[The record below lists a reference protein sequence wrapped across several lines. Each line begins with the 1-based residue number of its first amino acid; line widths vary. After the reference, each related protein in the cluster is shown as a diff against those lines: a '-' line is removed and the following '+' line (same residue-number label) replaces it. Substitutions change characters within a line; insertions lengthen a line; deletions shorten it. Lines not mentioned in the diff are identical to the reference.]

1 LTVFD
6 IRILTVCFFALPLL
20 PSVKADT
27 LSLKSYV
34 LLSLKNSPQYALA
47 TSSVDANR
55 ASRQTALS
63 NLLPNVNGSA
73 GLTHLKSSGSSSK
86 TIRLSGKDTTFTT
99 SGANNQN
106 SASAG
111 INGNVLLYDFGKT
124 PLQYKAAGKSLTAA
138 EFNFQGS
145 IASIILNAR
154 TAYFNYLLSTQ
165 LFIVNEEALKQA
177 QEHYKQAQTLFE
189 VGKQAKI
196 AVTNASVDVANAQVN
211 VIHARNGVKLAKIQL
226 ETVAAMKI
234 EEPVVLTDSLNGA
247 EDSITEADAE
257 KRALESRPE
266 ILSAKANL
274 EAADLKLR
282 AEKASFFPSLNAS
295 GGFGWEARDSASIS
309 RSDWNRWPNWNIGA
323 SLSIPIYEG
332 GAIRAAVDQAQATVT
347 QSKAQLDI
355 LILTVAQQVQQY
367 YLQEAD
373 AHERINATYVVITQA
388 SENLQLTQERYKA
401 GLGTSVDLTDAEQT
415 LANARSS
422 HVQALFDYR
431 IAHANLLLATG
442 ELKE

>member
-1 LTVFD
+1 
-6 IRILTVCFFALPLL
+6 LPLL
-20 PSVKADT
+20 ISVKADT
-27 LSLKSYV
+27 LTLKNYV
-34 LLSLKNSPQYALA
+34 VLSLKNNPQYALA
-47 TSSVDANR
+47 TSSVDASR
-55 ASRQTALS
+55 AERQTALS
-63 NLLPNVNGSA
+63 NLLPSIDASGDLSRRESNG
-73 GLTHLKSSGSSSK
+73 K
-86 TIRLSGKDTTFTT
+86 TTFFPRTDSAFTVSGTT
-99 SGANNQN
+99 SQN
-106 SASAG
+106 SASTG
-111 INGNVLLYDFGKT
+111 INGKILLYDFGKT

-138 EFNFQGS
+138 EFNFKES

-165 LFIVNEEALKQA
+165 LLIVNEDALKQSG
-177 QEHYKQAQTLFE
+177 EHLRQAQTLFD

-211 VIHARNGVKLAKIQL
+211 VIHARNGVKLAKVQL
-226 ETVAAMKI
+226 ETIAAIKLG
-234 EEPVVLTDSLNGA
+234 EPIVLTDSLNGA

-274 EAADLKLR
+274 ETADLKLR

-295 GGFGWEARDSASIS
+295 GGFGWGAQDDASIS
-309 RSDWNRWPNWNIGA
+309 RSDWNTAPNWNIGA
-323 SLSIPIYEG
+323 SFSVPIYEG
-332 GAIRAAVDQAQATVT
+332 GAIRAAVAQAQATVK
-347 QSKAQLDI
+347 QSKAQFDV
-355 LILTVAQQVQQY
+355 LILAVAQQVQQY

-373 AHERINATYVVITQA
+373 AHERINATDVVITQA
-388 SENLQLTQERYKA
+388 IENLQLTQERYKA

-431 IAHANLLLATG
+431 IAHANLLLAIG